1 MTENIPL
8 ILEGKGTPLILLH
21 GFMMNKESF
30 ASQISYFSKYFK
42 VCAYD
47 MCGFGQNSCMT
58 YPYNLDDYVSE
69 FLKVAN
75 MFSSKVNVIAH
86 SFGARVV
93 LKCASL
99 YDIIDKMVICGGA
112 GLKPRYSFKKSAK
125 RCVYRLIRPLFKK
138 EQLEKIFF
146 SSDYNMLGDVMKESF
161 KLVTSEHL
169 DGLLN
174 KIECPTMAIY
184 GSDDD
189 QTPIYMGRRLQ
200 SRMKNCKLFV
210 MEGCNH
216 FCYLQKPT
224 LFNSVVKEFLL

>member
-1 MTENIPL
+1 MIRVTIWNEFYHEKTEEDVKALYPN
-8 ILEGKGTPLILLH
+8 GLH
-21 GFMMNKESF
+21 
-30 ASQISYFSKYFK
+30 ATI
-42 VCAYD
+42 
-47 MCGFGQNSCMT
+47 
-58 YPYNLDDYVSE
+58 
-69 FLKVAN
+69 
-75 MFSSKVNVIAH
+75 
-86 SFGARVV
+86 
-93 LKCASL
+93 
-99 YDIIDKMVICGGA
+99 
-112 GLKPRYSFKKSAK
+112 
-125 RCVYRLIRPLFKK
+125 K

-200 SRMKNCKLFV
+200 SRMQNCKLFV

-224 LFNSVVKEFLL
+224 LFNSIVKEFLL